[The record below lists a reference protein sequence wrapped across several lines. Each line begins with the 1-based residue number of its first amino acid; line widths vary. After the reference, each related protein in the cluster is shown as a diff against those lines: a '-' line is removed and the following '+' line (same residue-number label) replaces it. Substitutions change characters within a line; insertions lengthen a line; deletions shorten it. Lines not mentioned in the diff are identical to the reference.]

1 MSTLTLVRHGQATP
15 FEKVTDRLSET
26 GVRQAQLLG
35 SFWKRHGVAF
45 HEVVCGT
52 LERHKQT
59 LEASGLSAPVRF
71 DAGWNEYRGDE
82 IIARLSPVLEAQDEH
97 YARLAAASREGMQG
111 PERNRHFQKMLEA
124 LMSAWLQGVVVAEGV
139 ESFVEFEARVLAS
152 LRTAMEGPSGRD
164 VLVITSGGP
173 IGMCVRHAL
182 QGPAEA
188 FLDVNWRMRNTGI
201 TEFTFSSSR
210 FTLDTLNGLPHLLEA
225 RALWTW
231 R

>member
-15 FEKVTDRLSET
+15 FEKVTDRLSEI
-26 GVRQAQLLG
+26 GVRQAELLG
-35 SFWKRHGVAF
+35 SFWTRQGVTF

-59 LEASGLSAPVRF
+59 LEASGLRQSARF
-71 DAGWNEYRGDE
+71 DSGWNEYRADE
-82 IIARLSPVLEAQDEH
+82 IIERLSPVLEAQDES

-111 PERNRHFQKMLEA
+111 PERNRHFQKMLEV
-124 LMSAWLQGVVVAEGV
+124 LMDAWLRGATLAGV
-139 ESFVEFEARVLAS
+139 ESFAGFESRVMAA
-152 LRTAMEGPSGRD
+152 LRTVMEGPSGRD

-182 QGPAEA
+182 RAPAEA

-201 TEFTFSSSR
+201 TEFTFSTSR
-210 FTLDTLNGLPHLLEA
+210 FTLDTVNGLPHLLED
-225 RALWTW
+225 RGLWTW